1 MGQMSEYEKIM
12 EEEKAY
18 LEYVKVFLEE
28 HIQSC
33 AEDLTGQ
40 KKNLVEIR
48 KEMYTEGSKYTD
60 EMDRMAEL
68 NQYITME
75 ALESSQ
81 YKHKLETLKKYEKMK
96 DKPYFGRFDFA
107 EEGEEKEAIYIGYH
121 NIMNDDTYEVL
132 AYDWRAPIAS
142 VFYRSELGPTQYKA
156 PYGEI
161 EGEVFLKRQYEIKH
175 GELDYFF
182 DCSITITDELLQ
194 QALGKNTTSKM
205 KNIVET
211 IQKEQDQVIR
221 NREND
226 LLIVQGVAGSG
237 KTSIAMH
244 RVAFLLYDR
253 LESGLTH
260 NQIIILSPNTLFG
273 EYISNVLPELGE
285 EDVEHLTVED
295 IFKKHFGHSLHIR
308 TRNSQMEYIIRN
320 KHRQE
325 IRETIAFKGSKAYI
339 EILDGLVNY
348 CETQWIKFRDVY
360 YDKQLVVSRDD
371 LKKDFLDNA
380 INMPIGKRLKRMERM
395 VLEKVKV
402 LEKEKRKEVLEEIE
416 SSGAYAFEE
425 EMRCKQILNE
435 LKQEVYN
442 QLNNFTEVDLYTLY
456 KKMFTDEH
464 LFKQLTK
471 GLNLPNHI
479 NKLMRYSLRSLK
491 ADHLPYED
499 GIALLYLKLKI
510 EGTNFYPT
518 IRQVVI
524 DEGQDYYP
532 LHYKIFR
539 ELFKNAHYTVLGDI
553 CQSIEKEVSTMIY
566 DDVIA
571 LLNPKNALKLEL
583 NKSYRSSYEI
593 NQLAMQLREQQKSCM
608 LMERYEE
615 APLVQCAKNEQD
627 LHEKIA
633 YQINVYKSLGM
644 ENIAIL
650 CKTQYETIK
659 AYKALKAQIEDLRM
673 VSSDET
679 HIETGIFI
687 LPIYMAKGLEY
698 DGVVVYDASA
708 LNYENAFDQQLL
720 YVATTRAL
728 HRLAFM
734 YQHTIS
740 PILDNAIKNVTIQKR
755 L

>member
-1 MGQMSEYEKIM
+1 MSEYEKIM
-12 EEEKAY
+12 KEEKEY

-33 AEDLTGQ
+33 AEGLTGQ

-68 NQYITME
+68 NQYIMME

-182 DCSITITDELLQ
+182 DCSLTITDELLQ

-244 RVAFLLYDR
+244 RVAFLLYDQ

-295 IFKKHFGHSLHIR
+295 IFKKYFRHSLHIR

-325 IRETIAFKGSKAYI
+325 IRDTIAFKGSQVYI
-339 EILDGLVNY
+339 KILDRLVNY
-348 CETQWIKFRDVY
+348 CETQWIKFRDIY
-360 YDKQLVVSRDD
+360 YDQQIVVNKHD

-416 SSGAYAFEE
+416 TSGAYVFEE
-425 EMRCKQILNE
+425 EVRCKQILSE

-442 QLNNFTEVDLYTLY
+442 QLNSFTEVNIYELY

-471 GLNLPNHI
+471 ELNLPNHI
-479 NKLMRYSLRSLK
+479 NQLMRYSLRSLK
-491 ADHLPYED
+491 PEHLPYED

-510 EGTNFYPT
+510 EGTNLYPT

-524 DEGQDYYP
+524 DEAQDYYP

-593 NQLAMQLREQQKSCM
+593 NQLAMQLREQQKACM

-659 AYKALKAQIEDLRM
+659 AYKYLKVQIEDLRM

-679 HIETGIFI
+679 NIETGIFI

-708 LNYENAFDQQLL
+708 LNYKNAFDQQLL

-728 HRLAFM
+728 HRLSFM